1 MSWGPSMATS
11 RLEKLGKRGIVA
23 FYVDDVLARMT
34 KKQSSDALLKA
45 EAMPIL
51 RAGAAALIGLKKRVM
66 ERGQLGDD
74 NMFPGYRKRAPVTL
88 SQQYAQAAGVSTK
101 GHLNEDVFHKRLKS
115 RVGSYVVTGGMWRG
129 AEVRTSG
136 RTLQAEFVGKSMG
149 RGIVQRTRVEY
160 LTKTGKKQSR
170 NRRVATPNQVD
181 NRYKAG
187 RIWLQHRINVLA
199 PRRGE
204 IVLLSQWAGLAQQQR
219 QIAALKGEQ
228 YNPNNFTSAQRAKLL
243 QLSEG

>member
-1 MSWGPSMATS
+1 
-11 RLEKLGKRGIVA
+11 
-23 FYVDDVLARMT
+23 
-34 KKQSSDALLKA
+34 
-45 EAMPIL
+45 
-51 RAGAAALIGLKKRVM
+51 
-66 ERGQLGDD
+66 
-74 NMFPGYRKRAPVTL
+74 
-88 SQQYAQAAGVSTK
+88 VSTL

-136 RTLQAEFVGKSMG
+136 RTLTAEFVGKSMG
-149 RGIVQRTRVEY
+149 RGLVDRTRIEY
-160 LTKTGKKQSR
+160 MTKGGKRQSR
-170 NRRVATPNQVD
+170 NKRTAIPNTVD

-204 IVLLSQWAGLAQQQR
+204 IVLLSQWAGLTQQQK
-219 QIAALKGEQ
+219 QLAALKGEQ
-228 YNPNNFTSAQRAKLL
+228 YSPNNFTSAQRAKLL